1 MRKAY
6 QTRSSTRTL
15 ASQPSSQPT
24 TLPSGPSPSSSIEV
38 EDLFNDSS
46 SLTPPKSSPTMSQSP
61 RDPPPHQEEDIDPIP
76 LPAQEPPIQ
85 DAVAQLV
92 QLLTAQLRAPRLRE
106 QDQAPAPPVG
116 NSRARIKTRDPE
128 PYDGTDPS
136 KLRAF
141 LSQCRL
147 TFRSRP
153 HDFQHDQIKITY
165 AVSWLKGTALRWY
178 EPTLDLP
185 DEELPDHALYWGAF
199 EEALKATF
207 GEPDPVTS
215 ATTKLDN
222 LHMKDHHHIARY
234 NVEFNEYA
242 ALTGYNDQALYTRY
256 YKGLAPR
263 LKDALVF
270 SGKPATLA
278 DLRTRSQA
286 LDLRY
291 WERKDEDRPKAFTSQ
306 TTSTASS
313 SSSRDSK
320 PKSTSKPLSSAASS
334 SKSKK
339 PDFSNV
345 LGPDGKLLPEE
356 KERRKQNNLCLVCGS
371 EGHFSDKCPHR
382 KAPTKARAADLEPI
396 TDEDEQAQGSVSEAE
411 LSSSPN

>member
-1 MRKAY
+1 M
-6 QTRSSTRTL
+6 SEESH
-15 ASQPSSQPT
+15 
-24 TLPSGPSPSSSIEV
+24 E
-38 EDLFNDSS
+38 
-46 SLTPPKSSPTMSQSP
+46 TPPHLTGVLDL
-61 RDPPPHQEEDIDPIP
+61 DPEPVAEQEPAPEFVPEP
-76 LPAQEPPIQ
+76 LPNFAPPQDLQ
-85 DAVAQLV
+85 DAMTQLV
-92 QLLTAQLRAPRLRE
+92 QLMTIHFHGQQQAQAQPA
-106 QDQAPAPPVG
+106 APAPQQR
-116 NSRARIKTRDPE
+116 SRVKTRDPD

-153 HDFQHDQIKITY
+153 NDFSNDQIKITY

-178 EPTLDLP
+178 EPNLSLP
-185 DEELPDHALYWGAF
+185 DRNLPNYARRWDDF
-199 EEALKATF
+199 EDALKATF

-222 LHMKDHHHIARY
+222 LSMKDTHHITRY

-270 SGKPATLA
+270 SGKPTTLNG
-278 DLRTRSQA
+278 LRTRAQA

-291 WERKDEDRPKAFTSQ
+291 WERKDEERPHE
-306 TTSTASS
+306 ASS
-313 SSSRDSK
+313 SRT
-320 PKSTSKPLSSAASS
+320 PAATSTSYSS
-334 SKSKK
+334 SKSSGTQSKSAPRASTPGASTSKTKK
-339 PDFSNV
+339 PNLSNV

-356 KERRKQNNLCLVCGS
+356 KERRKKQNLCLICAS
-371 EGHFSDKCPHR
+371 KDHFSDKCPAR
-382 KAPTKARAADLEPI
+382 KTPAKARAAAIEEVL
-396 TDEDEQAQGSVSEAE
+396 DEEGTSEDSLSEAE
-411 LSSSPN
+411 SSEVPN

>member
-1 MRKAY
+1 
-6 QTRSSTRTL
+6 
-15 ASQPSSQPT
+15 
-24 TLPSGPSPSSSIEV
+24 
-38 EDLFNDSS
+38 
-46 SLTPPKSSPTMSQSP
+46 MSQSP
-61 RDPPPHQEEDIDPIP
+61 HEAPPHLEDAPPHLEDAQEEEAP
-76 LPAQEPPIQ
+76 LPPQNPPLQ

-92 QLLTAQLRAPRLRE
+92 DLLTAQLAVRGPIL
-106 QDQAPAPPVG
+106 QDQAPAPPAV
-116 NSRARIKTRDPE
+116 NPRARVKTRDPD

-153 HDFQHDQIKITY
+153 HDFENDQIRITY

-178 EPTLDLP
+178 EPNLDLP
-185 DEELPDHALYWGAF
+185 DDELPDHALYWGAF

-222 LHMKDHHHIARY
+222 LLMKDHHHITRY

-242 ALTGYNDQALYTRY
+242 ALSGYNNQALYTRY

-278 DLRTRSQA
+278 GLRTRAQA
-286 LDLRY
+286 LDQRY
-291 WERKDEDRPKAFTSQ
+291 WERKDEDRPKPVTSQ
-306 TTSTASS
+306 STLSVASS
-313 SSSRDSK
+313 PSRDSNTLSPK
-320 PKSTSKPLSSAASS
+320 PDTSPKSPPTSADSS
-334 SKSKK
+334 SKSKN
-339 PDFSNV
+339 PDLSNV

-356 KERRKQNNLCLVCGS
+356 KARRKQNDLCLICGA

-382 KAPTKARAADLEPI
+382 KTPAKAFAAN
-396 TDEDEQAQGSVSEAE
+396 AE
-411 LSSSPN
+411 SSGTTN